1 MRLPRPR
8 FTPQIMRV
16 VRDVD
21 RLDRS
26 LFTAIAEHR
35 SPMLD
40 RVMPKLSR
48 AADYSVLWMAVG
60 AGLAATGDRRLKWAA
75 ERGLGNVALASLLTN
90 QVGKRLA
97 PRLRP
102 AIESVPLA
110 RRVFRL
116 PTSNSFPSGHSASAA
131 AFAMGVSTE
140 APAAGIVVQALAG
153 LVAFSRIATGAH
165 YPSDVAVGW
174 AIGSAVS
181 TLGARVQPSA
191 PPAKVTPAPPL
202 TIDVPPHP
210 RGAGVVCVINPR
222 AGGGNGARVIRRI
235 EKLLP
240 EAEIVRLG
248 QGQDLDDL
256 LADAAARCDVLG
268 VGGGDGT
275 LQAGA
280 RHAIEHDVPLAVFP
294 SGTFNHFAK
303 ALGVSV
309 DATARAIEQGWC
321 TAVDVARLNGE
332 IFLNT
337 ASAGSYPEFVIR
349 REKLEAR
356 IGKPLAAVV
365 AGWRMPRTAEPFT
378 LRYDNRE
385 YTLAGIFIGNGR
397 YDPPGDAPQT
407 RLRMDDGQLDL
418 RFLERGSRW
427 AAVRTL
433 FAVFTGGLGRLP
445 LYHEFDAPKAHLEV
459 VGGPIPF
466 ARDGEVTGSGTVL
479 DLDVAYR
486 ALTVYRPRTGSWSRV
501 LRRFGWRRQG
511 VTAS

>member
-75 ERGLGNVALASLLTN
+75 ERGLGNIALASLLTN

-131 AFAMGVSTE
+131 AFAMGVSTQ

-280 RHAIEHDVPLAVFP
+280 RHAIEHDVPLAVSP
-294 SGTFNHFAK
+294 SPASSSATAATTRPATHRRRGCAWTTGSSTCGSWSEARGGPPSARCSPSSPAGSDGCRSTTSSTRRRLTSRSS
-303 ALGVSV
+303 ALPSRLP
-309 DATARAIEQGWC
+309 ATAR
-321 TAVDVARLNGE
+321 
-332 IFLNT
+332 
-337 ASAGSYPEFVIR
+337 
-349 REKLEAR
+349 
-356 IGKPLAAVV
+356 
-365 AGWRMPRTAEPFT
+365 
-378 LRYDNRE
+378 
-385 YTLAGIFIGNGR
+385 
-397 YDPPGDAPQT
+397 
-407 RLRMDDGQLDL
+407 
-418 RFLERGSRW
+418 
-427 AAVRTL
+427 
-433 FAVFTGGLGRLP
+433 
-445 LYHEFDAPKAHLEV
+445 
-459 VGGPIPF
+459 
-466 ARDGEVTGSGTVL
+466 
-479 DLDVAYR
+479 
-486 ALTVYRPRTGSWSRV
+486 
-501 LRRFGWRRQG
+501 
-511 VTAS
+511 